1 MATYW
6 LCSTIYRFGAAA
18 ASKEVAEVAFFN
30 KSSKRAPIVVA
41 IYTAEGS
48 APFPLSLPP
57 SSGAGAGILQGRAD
71 VPGHAGQI
79 PAREGGGEGGPTLRP
94 SIWSAVLPGERR
106 VSGGEIRACIH
117 CVPSNPEAEA
127 CIKTIHSSGLHTQD
141 LCGRSGRKRTI
152 TESSAANIYIIN
164 AGMLRPSA
172 TVPMRLSPRDATLGW
187 TSPNGVCSRS
197 DQQDLAR

>member
-79 PAREGGGEGGPTLRP
+79 PAREGGGERGPTLRP
-94 SIWSAVLPGERR
+94 SIWSAVLEGFR
-106 VSGGEIRACIH
+106 
-117 CVPSNPEAEA
+117 
-127 CIKTIHSSGLHTQD
+127 
-141 LCGRSGRKRTI
+141 
-152 TESSAANIYIIN
+152 
-164 AGMLRPSA
+164 
-172 TVPMRLSPRDATLGW
+172 W
-187 TSPNGVCSRS
+187 
-197 DQQDLAR
+197 